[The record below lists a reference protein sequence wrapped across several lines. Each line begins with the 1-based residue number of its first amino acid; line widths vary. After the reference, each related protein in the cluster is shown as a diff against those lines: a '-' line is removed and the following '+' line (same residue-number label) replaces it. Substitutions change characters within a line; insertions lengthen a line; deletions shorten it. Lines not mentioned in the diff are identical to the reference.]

1 MSVPHPDEWM
11 TDDGMSEVGA
21 DGRRSVPAERRE
33 NGSFVPDDHAAS
45 ATAAFGVP
53 GFGSAGIGLL
63 GPDAS
68 LPGVIIGASLAG
80 GAGGF
85 MPPGGL
91 GPGGGTGSGG
101 HDHRSSLVRPYAVTG
116 GRTKPSYQLQIE
128 AMVSA
133 TAYEARDLSALSP
146 ECQSILGCCRD
157 WRSVAEISAVLRM
170 PLGVAR
176 VLIGDMAMEGL
187 VRVHQADYAQGRP
200 DLNLLE
206 RVLSGLRKL

>member
-1 MSVPHPDEWM
+1 MSVPRHDEWM
-11 TDDGMSEVGA
+11 A
-21 DGRRSVPAERRE
+21 DGGNGHRPGPAGGRDS
-33 NGSFVPDDHAAS
+33 GVHSPGDFGMPDI
-45 ATAAFGVP
+45 AFG
-53 GFGSAGIGLL
+53 L
-63 GPDAS
+63 GDQA
-68 LPGVIIGASLAG
+68 
-80 GAGGF
+80 
-85 MPPGGL
+85 
-91 GPGGGTGSGG
+91 
-101 HDHRSSLVRPYAVTG
+101 SSLVRPYAVTG

-133 TAYEARDLSALSP
+133 SHYEARDLSVLSP
-146 ECQSILGCCRD
+146 ECQSILGYCRD

-187 VRVHQADYAQGRP
+187 VRVHQADHGQGLP

>member
-1 MSVPHPDEWM
+1 MSVPRH
-11 TDDGMSEVGA
+11 DDWLADGGRPVRDGRRPGPA
-21 DGRRSVPAERRE
+21 DGRD
-33 NGSFVPDDHAAS
+33 NGVQSPDD
-45 ATAAFGVP
+45 FGVHDIP
-53 GFGSAGIGLL
+53 FGL
-63 GPDAS
+63 PDHA
-68 LPGVIIGASLAG
+68 
-80 GAGGF
+80 
-85 MPPGGL
+85 
-91 GPGGGTGSGG
+91 
-101 HDHRSSLVRPYAVTG
+101 SSLVRPYAVTG

-133 TAYEARDLSALSP
+133 SHYEARDLSVLSP
-146 ECQSILGCCRD
+146 ECQSILGYCRD

-187 VRVHQADYAQGRP
+187 VRVHQADHAQGRP

>member
-11 TDDGMSEVGA
+11 TDDGMPELGA
-21 DGRRSVPAERRE
+21 EGRRSVPSERRE
-33 NGSFVPDDHAAS
+33 NGAFVPDDNGGSAA
-45 ATAAFGVP
+45 AAFGVP
-53 GFGSAGIGLL
+53 GFGASLGLL
-63 GPDAS
+63 GPEIS
-68 LPGVIIGASLAG
+68 LPGAIVGASRPVVA
-80 GAGGF
+80 
-85 MPPGGL
+85 
-91 GPGGGTGSGG
+91 GSGS

>member
-1 MSVPHPDEWM
+1 VSVPRHDEWL
-11 TDDGMSEVGA
+11 A
-21 DGRRSVPAERRE
+21 DGLSERDPDGRLPAPGDRRE
-33 NGSFVPDDHAAS
+33 GSLFAPNDLGASDAAS
-45 ATAAFGVP
+45 PFT
-53 GFGSAGIGLL
+53 
-63 GPDAS
+63 
-68 LPGVIIGASLAG
+68 
-80 GAGGF
+80 
-85 MPPGGL
+85 MPEK
-91 GPGGGTGSGG
+91 T
-101 HDHRSSLVRPYAVTG
+101 SSLVRPYAVTG

-133 TAYEARDLSALSP
+133 SHYEARDLSSLSP
-146 ECQSILGCCRD
+146 ECQSILGYCRD

-187 VRVHQADYAQGRP
+187 VRVHQADHNQGRP